1 MRAKPGG
8 RGGGETGSSARAR
21 ARALLSLTHASRS
34 PRADFGEFL
43 ALELLRL
50 GKIDRATLS
59 RVKLEFVKRD
69 TDGSGEI
76 TWDEIVAHHKKQAV
90 VRKSRAIQEK
100 ELVRTRGV
108 SKAQA
113 KRLSAQITDEE
124 VVARAS
130 ARHLSTPAQV

>member
-1 MRAKPGG
+1 MRAN
-8 RGGGETGSSARAR
+8 RALAWVRRAR
-21 ARALLSLTHASRS
+21 SAQHLSRRAAA

-59 RVKLEFVKRD
+59 RVKHEFVKRD
-69 TDGSGEI
+69 ADGSGEI